1 MKATQKQSDEY
12 YLRLAIEAARKA
24 RANGNHP
31 FGAVLVGPEGEVL
44 LEGVNTV
51 VTERDCT
58 GHAETNL
65 MRDASKR
72 FELAYLTRCTMY
84 ASTEPCPMCSTA
96 IYWGGVSRVVFA
108 LNAERIYALTGDD
121 PQNPVFLAP
130 TREILTRGRRK
141 IEVVGPMLI
150 EEALQVHDGFWK

>member
-1 MKATQKQSDEY
+1 MKATQKHTDEY
-12 YLRLAIEAARKA
+12 YLRLAIEAAWKA

-31 FGAVLVGPEGEVL
+31 FGALLVGPEGEVL

-65 MRDASKR
+65 MREATKR
-72 FELAYLTRCTMY
+72 FESDFLITCTMY

-96 IYWGGVSRVVFA
+96 IYWGGVGRVVFGLSA
-108 LNAERIYALTGDD
+108 PDIFGLTGED

-130 TREILTRGRRK
+130 TREILTRGRQK
-141 IEVVGPMLI
+141 IEVLGPMLVD
-150 EEALQVHDGFWK
+150 EALRVHGGFWI